1 VFPALRNPNYRMWLI
16 GLSVANI
23 GTWMQRI
30 AQDWLVLQLTGQS
43 GTALGFITGVQFL
56 PILLAGPIGGALA
69 DRFPRRRLL
78 LWTQVTV
85 GVCGLVLAVLVLSG
99 GAAIWH
105 VYVIAAVLGIA
116 NAVFQPTVQA
126 FVLELVTRE
135 EVASVVGLSGG
146 SFHAAR
152 LIGPGLAGVLI
163 SLAGTG
169 PVFLIAA
176 ATVISPIIALL
187 RMDPARLHEVPVDRG
202 SGSSMLIAGFR
213 YATTQPEIRVILGI
227 TVFVGTFAANS
238 AITNALMATRQFGL
252 GAGEFGLLGSVV
264 AIGSLAGAALAAR
277 RRSVSWRFVALAGIG
292 FAVVNALSGLMPS
305 YVAFAVALVP
315 VGLTQL
321 TFITA
326 ANSSLQLGAAPEMRG
341 RVMALFMVA
350 TMGTTPIGAPLIGWI
365 AQHAGARTALV
376 LSNVVALLG
385 IAVVLSLHTNA
396 TRRAQREPEVQA
408 LEVR

>member
-376 LSNVVALLG
+376 LSNVVDLLG
-385 IAVVLSLHTNA
+385 IEVVLSLHTNA